1 MAVSVTREARRYH
14 TVLTDIGPEALVAMR
29 EVTRIHLRLWRK
41 EELSF
46 TAELGVSELLT
57 NVLVHA
63 PGDCE
68 VLVRETV
75 DGVVV
80 GVTDFDDA
88 LPVVKE
94 PTEDQTGG
102 RGLFLL
108 SQLVD
113 EFDIHQLTRGKQVW
127 FRLILSAR
135 DDDCWRSGGPASAC
149 GWPRPPCPRTG
160 Q

>member
-1 MAVSVTREARRYH
+1 MSVSVTCGARRYH
-14 TVLTDIGPEALVAMR
+14 AVLADIGPEALAAMR

-68 VLVRETV
+68 LLVRETA
-75 DGVVV
+75 DGVLV
-80 GVTDFDDA
+80 GVTDFGDA

-94 PTEDQTGG
+94 PTDDATGG

-108 SQLVD
+108 AQLAD
-113 EFDIHQLTRGKQVW
+113 EFDVHPLTRGKQVW
-127 FRLILSAR
+127 FRLSL
-135 DDDCWRSGGPASAC
+135 
-149 GWPRPPCPRTG
+149 PPCDDEKEQPCR
-160 Q
+160 

>member
-1 MAVSVTREARRYH
+1 VPVTSGARRYH
-14 TVLTDIGPEALVAMR
+14 AVLTDLGPEALAAMR

-41 EELSF
+41 EELSS

-68 VLVRETV
+68 LLVRETA

-80 GVTDFDDA
+80 GVTDFEDV

-94 PTEDQTGG
+94 PTEDATGG

-108 SQLVD
+108 SQLAD
-113 EFDIHQLTRGKQVW
+113 EFDIHQLDRGKQVW
-127 FRLILSAR
+127 FRLSFAPR
-135 DDDCWRSGGPASAC
+135 DDEKEQ
-149 GWPRPPCPRTG
+149 PCR
-160 Q
+160 